1 MPCEVYRKVLKL
13 QPIVYTNGL
22 RQEDTAM
29 LLASSLTN
37 VNGNFSIP
45 SVSVKGD
52 LWSAVS
58 TLIY

>member
-1 MPCEVYRKVLKL
+1 MACAVYHEVPKL
-13 QPIVYTNGL
+13 QAIVYNNGL

-45 SVSVKGD
+45 SVSVKED
-52 LWSAVS
+52 LWFVVS
-58 TLIY
+58 TLIF

>member
-1 MPCEVYRKVLKL
+1 MACAVYHEVPKL
-13 QPIVYTNGL
+13 QAIVYNNGL

-45 SVSVKGD
+45 SVSVKED
-52 LWSAVS
+52 L
-58 TLIY
+58 